1 MNVLI
6 VEDNADDR
14 RLLRHTLEHHGCTVI
29 EARNGEEGLELA
41 LRHKPLIIVS
51 DALMPRM
58 DGFQLL
64 RALKADPHLRSIPFL
79 FYSATYTGEQ
89 EEKLAL
95 SLGAEAFVVKPTE
108 PEELWEKTCA
118 IMKRWEARQETA
130 AHGNLVESEE
140 EYLREYGRIVATN
153 LETKVRELEEA
164 LAFLKQ
170 AEDDLRKLNAEL
182 TREVGERKQAE
193 NAIKEQ
199 EQELATIFENA
210 PFIMLLLDG
219 ERMVRRVNGLA
230 CSFTG
235 SSTTEMIGRRGGE
248 ALRCLYAL
256 NSPEGCGFGP
266 HCQKCA
272 VCLTVMDTYET
283 GQSHHQ
289 VEACFPFR
297 IEGKEQP
304 LIFLLSTTRVNV
316 GNHPM
321 VLLSIQDIT
330 EQKKLEALFFQA
342 QKMESIGTFAGGI
355 AHDFNNILTAIFGY
369 GDITL
374 RRMSGDDPQRRNI
387 EHMLAAAKRGAH
399 LTRDL
404 LVFSRK
410 QASDKK
416 SIDLNDIIRSVE
428 NFLVR
433 VIGEDIVCKTELH
446 DKALPVFADAHQLE
460 QVLMNL
466 ATNARDA
473 MPNGGVFTLATE
485 QASIDKSFSTSHGY
499 GRPGIYA
506 VIAATDTG
514 AGMDEE
520 TRLRIFEPFFT
531 TKEVG
536 KGTGLGMSVVY
547 GIVNKHDGY
556 IKVYSERGMGTT
568 FRIYLPLIAS
578 VADEVRMESEAGH
591 PRMGTETILLAE
603 DDESVREV
611 AVEILQD
618 FGYEVIVAVDGEDAV
633 RKYRENRERIQLLLF
648 DLIMPKKTGK
658 EAYDEIREIEPGIK
672 VIFASGYPT
681 ENSRQKGLV
690 DNNITLTCKP
700 FSRTDLLH
708 KVRIVLDGGKE

>member
-1 MNVLI
+1 
-6 VEDNADDR
+6 
-14 RLLRHTLEHHGCTVI
+14 
-29 EARNGEEGLELA
+29 
-41 LRHKPLIIVS
+41 
-51 DALMPRM
+51 M
-58 DGFQLL
+58 DGFHLH
-64 RALKADPHLRSIPFL
+64 RALKADPYLKSIPFL
-79 FYSATYTGEQ
+79 FYSAIYTGEQ
-89 EEKLAL
+89 EVTLAL

-118 IMKRWEARQETA
+118 IMKAWETRQGMP
-130 AHGNLVESEE
+130 AHVNIVESEE
-140 EYLREYGRIVATN
+140 EYLREYARIVATK
-153 LETKVRELEEA
+153 LEKKVRELEEA
-164 LAFLKQ
+164 LAFRKQ
-170 AEDDLRKLNAEL
+170 AEDELRRLNAEL

-193 NAIKEQ
+193 NAIREQ
-199 EQELATIFENA
+199 EQELVTIFENA

-219 ERMVRRVNGLA
+219 ERIVRRVNGLA

-256 NSPEGCGFGP
+256 NSPEGCGYGP

-272 VCLTVMDTYET
+272 VRLTVMDTYET

-289 VEACFPFR
+289 VEASLPFR
-297 IEGKEQP
+297 IEDKEQP
-304 LIFLLSTTRVNV
+304 LTFLLSTTKVNV

-321 VLLSIQDIT
+321 VLLSLQDIT
-330 EQKKLEALFFQA
+330 ALKKLEALFFQA
-342 QKMESIGTFAGGI
+342 QKMESIGTLVGGI
-355 AHDFNNILTAIFGY
+355 AHDFNNILTAIIGY
-369 GDITL
+369 AGVTL
-374 RRMSGDDPQRRNI
+374 RKMSGDDPQRRNI
-387 EHMLAAAKRGAH
+387 KNMLKAAERGAH

-410 QASDKK
+410 QVSDKK

-433 VIGEDIVCKTELH
+433 IIGEDIACKTELY
-446 DKALPVFADAHQLE
+446 DKTLLVLVDAHQLE

-473 MPNGGVFTLATE
+473 MPKGGCFTLTTE
-485 QASIDKSFSTSHGY
+485 QVSFDESFSTSHGC
-499 GRPGIYA
+499 GNPGIYA
-506 VIAATDTG
+506 VITASDTG
-514 AGMDEE
+514 TGMDEG
-520 TRLRIFEPFFT
+520 TRLRIFEPFYT

-536 KGTGLGMSVVY
+536 KGTGLGMSIVY
-547 GIVNKHDGY
+547 GIVNQHDGY
-556 IKVYSERGMGTT
+556 INISSELGVGTT

-578 VADEVRMESEAGH
+578 GAGEVKMESEAGH
-591 PRMGTETILLAE
+591 PRMGTETILIAE
-603 DDESVREV
+603 DDETVREV

-618 FGYEVIVAVDGEDAV
+618 FGYKVIVAVDGEDAV
-633 RKYRENRERIQLLLF
+633 RKYLENRERIQLLLF

-681 ENSRQKGLV
+681 DYIRQKGMV
-690 DNNITLTCKP
+690 DNNVTLTCKP

-708 KVRIVLDGGKE
+708 KVRFILDGGTE

>member
-1 MNVLI
+1 MNILI

-29 EARNGEEGLELA
+29 EARDGEEGLDLA
-41 LRHKPLIIVS
+41 IRHKPDIIVS

-64 RALKADPHLRSIPFL
+64 RALKSDPHLKSIPFL
-79 FYSATYTGEQ
+79 FYSATYTGDQ
-89 EEKLAL
+89 EVKLAL
-95 SLGAEAFVVKPTE
+95 SLGADAFVFKPTE
-108 PEELWEKTCA
+108 PKELWEKTCA
-118 IMKRWEARQETA
+118 IMKAWEARQGIP
-130 AHGNLVESEE
+130 AHVNLVESEE
-140 EYLREYGRIVATN
+140 EYLREYSRIVATK
-153 LETKVRELEEA
+153 LENKVRELEEA
-164 LAFLKQ
+164 L
-170 AEDDLRKLNAEL
+170 DLRKQDDDELRRLNAEL

-235 SSTTEMIGRRGGE
+235 SSTTDMIGRRGGE

-266 HCQKCA
+266 HCEKCA
-272 VCLTVMDTYET
+272 VCLNVMDTYET
-283 GQSHHQ
+283 GQSHYQ
-289 VEACFPFR
+289 VEASLPFR

-304 LIFLLSTTRVNV
+304 LTFLLSTTRVNV
-316 GNHPM
+316 GNQPM
-321 VLLSIQDIT
+321 VLLSLQDIS

-355 AHDFNNILTAIFGY
+355 AHDFNNILTAIIGY
-369 GDITL
+369 GDVTL
-374 RRMSGDDPQRRNI
+374 RKMSGDDPLRRNI
-387 EHMLAAAKRGAH
+387 EHMLAAADRGAH

-410 QASDKK
+410 QPSDNK
-416 SIDLNDIIRSVE
+416 SIDLNEIIRSVE
-428 NFLVR
+428 KFLVR
-433 VIGEDIVCKTELH
+433 VIGEDIACKTELY

-473 MPNGGVFTLATE
+473 MPKGGVFTLATE
-485 QASIDKSFSTSHGY
+485 QVSFDKSFSTSHGY
-499 GRPGIYA
+499 GKPGIYG
-506 VIAATDTG
+506 VVTATDTG

-536 KGTGLGMSVVY
+536 KGTGLGMAVVY

-556 IKVYSERGMGTT
+556 IKVYSERGKGTT

-578 VADEVRMESEAGH
+578 VAGEVRMGSEAGH
-591 PRMGTETILLAE
+591 IRMGTESILLAE
-603 DDESVREV
+603 DDETVREI

-618 FGYEVIVAVDGEDAV
+618 FGYEVIVAVDGEEAV
-633 RKYRENRERIQLLLF
+633 RIYRENRDRIQLLLF

-658 EAYDEIREIEPGIK
+658 EAYDEIREIEPDIK
-672 VIFASGYPT
+672 VIFSSGYAP
-681 ENSRQKGLV
+681 EIIRQKGLM
-690 DNNITLTCKP
+690 DNNITLIYKP
-700 FSRTDLLH
+700 YSRTDLLK

>member
-14 RLLRHTLEHHGCTVI
+14 RLLRHTLEHHGCRVI

-41 LRHKPLIIVS
+41 LRHKPVIIVS

>member
-41 LRHKPLIIVS
+41 LRHKPVIIVS